1 MISCIHG
8 VFVCFSVDAHTYLCR
23 CLMSKYQTNYQ
34 NKSPVIIC
42 VCGSVTKVNVEAEQ
56 ALVRYD
62 LTCACSAQVSERKH
76 RFEL

>member
-1 MISCIHG
+1 
-8 VFVCFSVDAHTYLCR
+8 
-23 CLMSKYQTNYQ
+23 MSKYQTNYQ